1 MDPIKP
7 VLLVRGFMEEVK
19 QKFSAAE
26 YFRIKSLQR
35 MGEK

>member
-1 MDPIKP
+1 MNPIKP
-7 VLLVRGFMEEVK
+7 VLLVRGFMEEAK

-26 YFRIKSLQR
+26 YLRIKYLQR